1 MGITKKETVMVGLLL
16 FGAWM
21 VVLNQTLLSPAL
33 PAIMADLQVS
43 ATTVQWLTS
52 GYALAEAIIIPLS
65 AYFIG
70 RFSTRQLYMGGMAVF
85 AFGTFLACISPNFEV
100 LLLGRVFQALSTGVM
115 MPMVFTVI
123 LVIFP
128 REKRGSAM
136 GLTGLV
142 ISFAPAIGPS
152 VSGLL
157 VDSVGWRALFMI
169 VIVVSVIALILSFFF
184 LENKSGF
191 EQSNFD
197 KPSVALLIL
206 GMVPLLYG
214 LSSFSSSDN
223 LAITAVLIVVGLVL
237 LAIFVKRQLSL
248 EVPLL
253 KVSILK
259 SVRYRTVV
267 ILVAVLQCAFI
278 GGNVILPL
286 YVQQGLGYSATVTG
300 LVMLPG
306 AIMGAIA
313 SVLAGKAFDKN
324 GVRGIALFGGAAMA
338 LGGISLGF
346 LGGDTPIL
354 LVALAFTTAVFG
366 MQLIITP
373 LNTWGVNS
381 LPNKVIQHAN
391 ALGNTCNQIGGSL
404 GTALIVSLAAMGS
417 SLYAGNPSEAVVFGE
432 HCGLVAMGVIYVLVF
447 ACIVFFV
454 RNKFGAEQQKEIDK
468 QNLEMMKAHARDMAK
483 TDSRL
488 SGLKED
494 WYVRDVMN
502 TEPSCLRSDSLI
514 SDAIALFAKNDTSGV
529 VLVDENNRIAGF
541 LSDGDL
547 MKYLAKEN
555 IYLSDGY
562 TTFKVLENEAL
573 LERLESLINKK
584 VMDLATKT
592 VITVKE
598 DDFLEDACKILSER
612 RIKKLPVEKEGMLVG
627 TLSRRDIIHEI
638 AKGQNWI

>member
-1 MGITKKETVMVGLLL
+1 MGITKKEAVMVGLLL

-33 PAIMADLQVS
+33 PAIMNDLQIS

-70 RFSTRQLYMGGMAVF
+70 RFTTRQLYMGGMAVF
-85 AFGTFLACISPNFEV
+85 AFGTFLACISPCFEV

-136 GLTGLV
+136 GLTGLI

-152 VSGLL
+152 VSGVL
-157 VDSVGWRALFMI
+157 VDTVGWRALFLI
-169 VIVVSVIALILSFFF
+169 VIAVSVIALIAAFFL
-184 LENKSGF
+184 LENKTGF
-191 EQSNFD
+191 EPSNFD
-197 KPSVALLIL
+197 KPSVILLVL
-206 GMVPLLYG
+206 GMLPLLYG
-214 LSSFSSSDN
+214 LSSFSSSEN
-223 LAITAVLIVVGLVL
+223 IALTAGLIVVGLVL
-237 LAIFVKRQLSL
+237 LAFFVKRQLSL

-253 KVSILK
+253 KISILK

-267 ILVAVLQCAFI
+267 ILVAILQCAFI
-278 GGNVILPL
+278 GGNVMLPL

-313 SVLAGKAFDKN
+313 SVLAGRMFDKH

-338 LGGISLGF
+338 LGGVALGF
-346 LGGDTPIL
+346 LGADTHIV
-354 LVALAFTTAVFG
+354 LVAAAFTIAIFG
-366 MQLIITP
+366 LQLIITP

-381 LPNKVIQHAN
+381 LPNNVIQHAN

-417 SLYAGNPSEAVVFGE
+417 SMYTGDPAQAVIFGD
-432 HCGLVAMGVIYVLVF
+432 HCGLVAMGIIYVLVF
-447 ACIVFFV
+447 LCIVVFV
-454 RNKFGAEQQKEIDK
+454 RNKFGAAQQKEIDK
-468 QNLEMMKAHARDMAK
+468 QNLEMMKAHAREMAQ

-488 SGLKED
+488 SGLKGD
-494 WYVRDVMN
+494 WYVSDVMN
-502 TEPSCLRSDSLI
+502 TEPTCLSSTSMI

-529 VLVDENNRIAGF
+529 ILVDENNKIKGF

-547 MKYLAKEN
+547 MKYLAKED

-573 LERLESLINKK
+573 LERLESLMNKR
-584 VMDLATKT
+584 VMDLATKS
-592 VITVKE
+592 VISVKE
-598 DDFLEDACKILSER
+598 DDFLENACKVLSER
-612 RIKKLPVEKEGMLVG
+612 RIKKLPVEKDGILVG
-627 TLSRRDIIHEI
+627 TLSRRDIIHQI